1 MISTGTSNTV
11 QHYQRIV
18 LTLNLGGDNNQNNII
33 EHTVH
38 FAGDFNS
45 SLTCLCVRDS
55 DLLDYAGLPFARE
68 FSLHG
73 TSTHSLNADDVRSDM
88 DRRASNIRH
97 VLEDLTASQ
106 QQQNSF
112 LVVDGRVDEKVV
124 ETAEEDDLIV
134 MAVTPPIQ
142 RNIEV
147 AYEKICTIIANRPY
161 DLLLVPR
168 THQPHAG
175 AVAVLA
181 DKAIPSERAL
191 QLAFHSAQRRHV
203 GVVFFTASDTEL
215 LKAIKKRCDSILAA
229 QIGPAPVLSIHSL
242 NQCLSYPWRCRPCS
256 FMVLELTE
264 ALPPLNI
271 IDRALSALHCPILLL
286 RQK

>member
-1 MISTGTSNTV
+1 MISTGASNTV

-73 TSTHSLNADDVRSDM
+73 TLAHSLNADDVRSDM

-97 VLEDLTASQ
+97 VLENLTASQ
-106 QQQNSF
+106 RQQSSF
-112 LVVDGRVDEKVV
+112 LVVDGHMDEKVI
-124 ETAEEDDLIV
+124 ETAEEGDLIV
-134 MAVTPPIQ
+134 MAVSPPIQ
-142 RNIEV
+142 RNIGV
-147 AYEKICTIIANRPY
+147 TYEKICKIMGKHPY
-161 DLLLVPR
+161 DLLLVSR
-168 THQPHAG
+168 VHQPHAG

-191 QLAFHSAQRRHV
+191 QLAFYSAQRRHV
-203 GVVFFTASDTEL
+203 GVEIFTASDTGL
-215 LKAIKKRCDSILAA
+215 LKAIKKRCDGILEA
-229 QIGPAPVLSIHSL
+229 QTGPGPVLSFHSL
-242 NQCLSYPWRCRPCS
+242 NQRLSHPWRCRPCS
-256 FMVLELTE
+256 FMVLELNE
-264 ALPPLNI
+264 GLPPLNI
-271 IDRALSALHCPILLL
+271 IDRTLSALHCPMLLL